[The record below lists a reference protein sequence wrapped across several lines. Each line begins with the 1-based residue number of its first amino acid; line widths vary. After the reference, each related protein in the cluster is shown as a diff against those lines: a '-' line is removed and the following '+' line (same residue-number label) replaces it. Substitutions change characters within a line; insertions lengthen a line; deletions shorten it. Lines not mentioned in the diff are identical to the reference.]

1 MYHVIPFRY
10 LSEDRA
16 TTTTTTKPL
25 TLPYHPPSPKQTKKE
40 QKRTFKMPM
49 TSQARSAYRAL
60 LREHPRRNLRAT
72 STTPLHNR
80 LRELF
85 RRGLPT
91 NTTTTIPS
99 AESADASAHA
109 EARTQ
114 RVQEA
119 EQIAQYARAQRMYA
133 HLLDLYN
140 PGMSMDE
147 EEKIRLTARRVG
159 WELPVEAGK

>member
-1 MYHVIPFRY
+1 
-10 LSEDRA
+10 
-16 TTTTTTKPL
+16 
-25 TLPYHPPSPKQTKKE
+25 
-40 QKRTFKMPM
+40 MPM

-85 RRGLPT
+85 RRGVP
-91 NTTTTIPS
+91 TTTTTTTTTTAAAAPTN
-99 AESADASAHA
+99 DANT

-114 RVQEA
+114 RIQEA

-140 PGMSMDE
+140 PGMSMNE

>member
-1 MYHVIPFRY
+1 
-10 LSEDRA
+10 
-16 TTTTTTKPL
+16 
-25 TLPYHPPSPKQTKKE
+25 
-40 QKRTFKMPM
+40 MPM

-85 RRGLPT
+85 RRGVP
-91 NTTTTIPS
+91 TTTTTTATKEASADTNADTSAS
-99 AESADASAHA
+99 AEAKT
-109 EARTQ
+109 EAGTQ
-114 RVQEA
+114 RIQEA

-147 EEKIRLTARRVG
+147 EERIRLTARRVG
-159 WELPVEAGK
+159 WELPVEAER

>member
-1 MYHVIPFRY
+1 
-10 LSEDRA
+10 
-16 TTTTTTKPL
+16 
-25 TLPYHPPSPKQTKKE
+25 
-40 QKRTFKMPM
+40 MPM

-85 RRGLPT
+85 RRGEP
-91 NTTTTIPS
+91 TTTTTTT
-99 AESADASAHA
+99 ANTATATKEASADTSASA

-114 RVQEA
+114 KVQEA

>member
-1 MYHVIPFRY
+1 MFRY
-10 LSEDRA
+10 LSGDLRA
-16 TTTTTTKPL
+16 TTTTIRPL
-25 TLPYHPPSPKQTKKE
+25 TLPCHPPPQNKPK
-40 QKRTFKMPM
+40 RIFKMSM

-85 RRGLPT
+85 RRGEEPS
-91 NTTTTIPS
+91 TTTTTTATVTTS
-99 AESADASAHA
+99 AESADTSASA
-109 EARTQ
+109 EVRTQ

-147 EEKIRLTARRVG
+147 EERIRLTARRVG
-159 WELPVEAGK
+159 WELPVEAEK

>member
-1 MYHVIPFRY
+1 MFRY
-10 LSEDRA
+10 LSGDLRA
-16 TTTTTTKPL
+16 TTTTIRPL
-25 TLPYHPPSPKQTKKE
+25 TLPCHPPPQNKPK
-40 QKRTFKMPM
+40 RIFKMSM

-85 RRGLPT
+85 RRGEPS
-91 NTTTTIPS
+91 TTTTTTATTTTTS
-99 AESADASAHA
+99 AESADSSTSA
-109 EARTQ
+109 EVRTQ

-147 EEKIRLTARRVG
+147 EERIRLTARRVG
-159 WELPVEAGK
+159 WELPVEAER

>member
-1 MYHVIPFRY
+1 
-10 LSEDRA
+10 
-16 TTTTTTKPL
+16 
-25 TLPYHPPSPKQTKKE
+25 
-40 QKRTFKMPM
+40 MPM

-85 RRGLPT
+85 RTGVPT
-91 NTTTTIPS
+91 NTTTTTTS
-99 AESADASAHA
+99 AESADASAPA

-140 PGMSMDE
+140 PGMSMNE